1 MPNDTFGARTT
12 LETAL
17 GSREIAR
24 LDAIE
29 GVENLP
35 YSIKVLLESALRNL
49 DGKNVT
55 DEDVRR
61 IASYD
66 AQNVDERPFRE
77 YRVHPFER
85 ARARDQRRY
94 PPNPRTSRQS

>member
-66 AQNVDERPFRE
+66 AQNVDEREIPFIPGRVVLQDFTGEIGRASCRE
-77 YRVHPFER
+77 RV
-85 ARARDQRRY
+85 
-94 PPNPRTSRQS
+94 